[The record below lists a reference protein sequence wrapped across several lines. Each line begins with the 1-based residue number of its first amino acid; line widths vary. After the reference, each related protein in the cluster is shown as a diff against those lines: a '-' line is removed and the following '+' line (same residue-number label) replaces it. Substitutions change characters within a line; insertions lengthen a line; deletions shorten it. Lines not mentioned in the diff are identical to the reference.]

1 MLKAQFEI
9 LNHGSQKSQ
18 EGFAKIKEMKRLND
32 EEVNRKT
39 KEFSKNMDR
48 AGASAIGAAFFKGL
62 ADANDRKKAE
72 EKK

>member
-1 MLKAQFEI
+1 
-9 LNHGSQKSQ
+9 
-18 EGFAKIKEMKRLND
+18 
-32 EEVNRKT
+32 
-39 KEFSKNMDR
+39 MDR